1 MAITGGSVLNSVP
14 ATGQQ
19 ALSTNYLDLAT
30 TANQGWAQQ
39 YVPDLMEKEAEVF
52 GPRTISGFLSQVGA
66 EEAMTADQVVW
77 SEQGRLHLS
86 YKGKVSNA
94 TGGSVVSGGI
104 IEIET
109 DIDGNDIGTDHGIR
123 VNDTVII
130 ASAGGVCKAL
140 VTEAIRGTTGGT
152 HDLIEVAPYG
162 VQDLSNAGITETTAQ
177 ALTILVYG
185 SEFQKGRS
193 YNTSADVGNNGTA
206 TDQRT
211 ANEPSFK
218 SFMNKPII
226 MKDYYEVSGSDASR
240 IGWIEVSTEAGQS
253 GYLWYLKAESD
264 TRARF
269 TDYLEMAMLEA
280 RMGGAAV
287 TAATP
292 DNGHPIVPA
301 ADLTD
306 DAFDLAAGTATG
318 TQGLFDAIETRGNV
332 SSGILGSST
341 PPVNLA
347 EFDAILA
354 EFDKQGAIEENMLFC
369 NRDTS
374 LAIDDMLAGMNSYGA
389 NGTSYGVFDNSEDMA
404 LNLGFSGFRRG
415 SYDFYKSDFRYLNDL
430 ATRGGINA
438 AAGSNAIRGVFI
450 PAGSSSV
457 YDQTVGQSIRR
468 PFLHVRY
475 RASQTDDRRM
485 KTWVTGS
492 VGAATSALDA
502 MQLHF
507 LSERCLITQGANNF
521 MLLK

>member
-1 MAITGGSVLNSVP
+1 MAITNGSLLNSVP
-14 ATGQQ
+14 ATGQMT
-19 ALSTNYLDLAT
+19 LSSNYLDLAS
-30 TANQGWAQQ
+30 TAGQGWAQQ

-77 SEQGRLHLS
+77 SEQSRLHLS

-94 TGGSVVSGGI
+94 TGGTVVSGGI

-123 VNDTVII
+123 VNDTVIV
-130 ASAGGVCKAL
+130 ASAGGVCKAI
-140 VTEAIRGTTGGT
+140 VTEAIRGTSAGT

-162 VQDLSNAGITETTAQ
+162 VATLSAANITETTAQ

-185 SEFQKGRS
+185 SEFQKATGYS
-193 YNTSADVGNNGTA
+193 PA
-206 TDQRT
+206 TDIATSGATLNSRT
-211 ANEPSFK
+211 ANEPNFK

-240 IGWIEVSTEAGQS
+240 IGWVEVSAEAGQS
-253 GYLWYLKAESD
+253 GYLWYLKAEAD

-269 TDYLEMAMLEA
+269 TDYIEMAMLEA
-280 RMGGAAV
+280 KTGGIADDGSVSGLV
-287 TAATP
+287 T
-292 DNGHPIVPA
+292 VE
-301 ADLTD
+301 DLTE
-306 DAFDLAAGTATG
+306 DAFSADGDVRTG
-318 TQGLFDAIETRGNV
+318 TQGLFDAIEQRGNV
-332 SSGILGSST
+332 TSGITGVNPST
-341 PPVNLA
+341 DLA

-354 EFDKQGAIEENMLFC
+354 EFDKQGAIEEYMMFV
-369 NRDTS
+369 NRATS
-374 LAIDDMLAGMNSYGA
+374 LAMDDMLASMNSYGA
-389 NGTSYGVFDNSEDMA
+389 GGTSYGVFNNSEDMA

-430 ATRGGINA
+430 STRGGINA
-438 AAGSNAIRGVFI
+438 AAGSNAIRGVMI
-450 PAGSSSV
+450 PAGTSSV
-457 YDQTVGQSIRR
+457 YDQTVGQSMKR

-521 MLLK
+521 MLMK